1 MAAVRFNHAPEIAG
15 LHLELERTLARID
28 DALDRRDRRAFR
40 VWSGKWQSMSGRLSS
55 LLLKIVTA
63 KD

>member
-15 LHLELERTLARID
+15 LHLELERTLVRID
-28 DALDRRDRRAFR
+28 DALDRGDRRAFR
-40 VWSGKWQSMSGRLSS
+40 VWAGKAKFMSGRLAT
-55 LLLKIVTA
+55 LLLKIATA